1 MSCWHRDGR
10 RGFGLVVALAA
21 ALWLAD
27 AAVTVALSQ
36 AEEAAAGDS
45 RSSGLI
51 ALPPGT
57 EADRPSFLLDDLA
70 GVQYELSKTRANLV
84 LVHFFATWCEPCR
97 EELPALQ
104 RLIQRDGSGN
114 LAVLALSVGEPDERV
129 RRFFATMPLSFPIL
143 LDRDRAVA
151 KIWGVQT
158 LPSTFVLNR
167 ELKPRLMAEG
177 EFEWDRFKPE
187 ELSEAVGSGH

>member
-1 MSCWHRDGR
+1 
-10 RGFGLVVALAA
+10 
-21 ALWLAD
+21 
-27 AAVTVALSQ
+27 
-36 AEEAAAGDS
+36 
-45 RSSGLI
+45 
-51 ALPPGT
+51 
-57 EADRPSFLLDDLA
+57 
-70 GVQYELSKTRANLV
+70 
-84 LVHFFATWCEPCR
+84 
-97 EELPALQ
+97 
-104 RLIQRDGSGN
+104 
-114 LAVLALSVGEPDERV
+114 
-129 RRFFATMPLSFPIL
+129 MPLSFPIL

>member
-1 MSCWHRDGR
+1 
-10 RGFGLVVALAA
+10 VALAA

>member
-1 MSCWHRDGR
+1 MSCRRRDGR
-10 RGFGLVVALAA
+10 FGTGLVVALAA

-27 AAVTVALSQ
+27 AAVAVALSQ
-36 AEEAAAGDS
+36 AEGVGAGES
-45 RSSGLI
+45 RSSKLI